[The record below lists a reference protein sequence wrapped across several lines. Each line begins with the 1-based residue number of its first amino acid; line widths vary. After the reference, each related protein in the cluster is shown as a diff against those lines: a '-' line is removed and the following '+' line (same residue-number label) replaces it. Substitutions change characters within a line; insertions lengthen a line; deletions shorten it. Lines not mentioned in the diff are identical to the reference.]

1 MSPMTETTMEMISP
15 ADVQALADAETRK
28 AQTFVEA
35 NKIDVT
41 DHDTLQL
48 AVMVR
53 EDIGKAKKAI
63 VDKLAEPKTSA
74 FRLHKWFCSLESA
87 ALAPYEHLDAYE
99 SAQIRVYNVNQMAIR
114 QERERELAEQQRLD
128 AEARATA
135 EAAELERAGD
145 HAMAAAV
152 MEEAIAAP
160 APVVTIRDEVK
171 SVVSFRRSW
180 KWKYTGGPEN
190 VKLTPPAVLA
200 RAMELI
206 PRAHLC
212 VDEAKVSAYVR
223 AMKGASSIPG
233 ISVYCVEEPLR

>member
-1 MSPMTETTMEMISP
+1 MSPMTETVMEMMSP
-15 ADVQALADAETRK
+15 SDVQALADAETR
-28 AQTFVEA
+28 AALAFVEQ

-41 DHDTLQL
+41 DHDSLQL

-53 EDIGKAKKAI
+53 EDIGKAKTNI
-63 VDKLAEPKTSA
+63 VAKLAEPKRWA
-74 FRLHKWFCSLESA
+74 NKLHRWFCSLEGA

-114 QERERELAEQQRLD
+114 QQRERELAEQQRQE

-171 SVVSFRRSW
+171 TVVSFRRSW

-190 VKLTPPAVLA
+190 VKLTPPAVLN

-206 PRAHLC
+206 PRSMLTP
-212 VDEAKVSAYVR
+212 DEQKIGAYVR